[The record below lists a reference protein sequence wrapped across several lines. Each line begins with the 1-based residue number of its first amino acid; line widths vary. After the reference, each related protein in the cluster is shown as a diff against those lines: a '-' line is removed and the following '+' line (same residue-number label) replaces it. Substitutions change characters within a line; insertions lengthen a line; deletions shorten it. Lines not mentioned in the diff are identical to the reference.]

1 MENQNKQT
9 TINIEPFMNKINA
22 YVFKF
27 MDHSI
32 TGKLIE
38 QNGDFITI
46 ELKSGS
52 VIVAHIDSLVSI
64 WNIRE
69 KLEAA

>member
-1 MENQNKQT
+1 MNNQNKQN
-9 TINIEPFMNKINA
+9 TINIEPFINKINA

-27 MDHSI
+27 MDKSI
-32 TGKLIE
+32 TGKLVE
-38 QNGDFITI
+38 KNGDYITI

-52 VIVAHIDSLVSI
+52 IIVAHIDSLVSI

-69 KLEAA
+69 KREVV

>member
-1 MENQNKQT
+1 
-9 TINIEPFMNKINA
+9 MNKINA

-27 MDHSI
+27 MDKSI

-52 VIVAHIDSLVSI
+52 VIVANIDSLISI
-64 WNIRE
+64 WQIRQ
-69 KLEAA
+69 KQAVV